1 MKTVTILGSTGSI
14 GASTLRVIKSLGNEF
29 RIQGLSCRNNISLL
43 SRQIEEFRPLAVAI
57 ESPEAAVRGEYGE
70 LKKRFSGVEFLE
82 GAEGVLDLASRKVD
96 TTVSAI
102 VGAAG
107 LRPTIAAI
115 GSSKRIA
122 LANKETL
129 VMAGSIFM
137 DRVKDSGVEL
147 IPVDSE
153 HSAVFSL
160 LKNIPVSD
168 IERIILTASGGSVRD
183 VPVHDLD
190 VVTPDMALAHPNWD
204 MGSKITIDSATLM
217 NKGLEVMEAHH
228 LFGFGYER
236 IDIIMHPQSVI
247 HSMVETIDGSLYAHM
262 GITDMAMPILY
273 SLKYPERGRND
284 FGRLRLEDVGI
295 INFQKCNRERYPA
308 LELCYEAGRKGGT
321 MPAVLNASNEVA
333 VNAFLQEKILFT
345 DIVKIVEKAM
355 ASHTSKEAPGLDE
368 ILAADSE
375 ARDLSKRMI
384 DGEIKW

>member
-1 MKTVTILGSTGSI
+1 LKTVTILGSTGSI

-43 SRQIEEFRPLAVAI
+43 ARQIEEFRPRSVAV
-57 ESPEAAVRGEYGE
+57 ESPEAAGRAEYAE
-70 LKKRFSGVEFLE
+70 LKKRFSGVEFLD

-160 LKNIPVSD
+160 LKNIPASD
-168 IERIILTASGGSVRD
+168 VERIILTASGGSVRD

-228 LFGFGYER
+228 LFGFGYDR

-262 GITDMAMPILY
+262 GITDMVIPILY

-284 FGRLRLEDVGI
+284 FGRLRLEEVGI

-308 LELCYEAGRKGGT
+308 LDLCYEAGRKGGT
-321 MPAVLNASNEVA
+321 MPAALNASNEVA

-345 DIVKIVEKAM
+345 DIVKIVEKTM
-355 ASHTSKEAPGLDE
+355 ASHASKESPGLDE
-368 ILAADSE
+368 IMAADSE

>member
-1 MKTVTILGSTGSI
+1 LKTVTILGSTGSI